1 MIKEALTVLG
11 IGLGVVFVGLVC
23 LIGIIYLMSFF
34 VKLSQRDTRS
44 KKIKHAE
51 VDPESLEFFP
61 VVGRGDI
68 TSSRI
73 DPEKRRET
81 VAAVSAAIAE
91 YLGTDISGIR
101 ICSVKRVGEAQPEL
115 TLEQRRELI
124 AVISAAIASEM
135 GAEVTG
141 IRITSIRRA
150 A

>member
-11 IGLGVVFVGLVC
+11 IGLGVVFVGLVS

-34 VKLSQRDTRS
+34 VKLSQRDTRT
-44 KKIKHAE
+44 KKIKHPE
-51 VDPESLEFFP
+51 VDPEALGFVP
-61 VVGRGDI
+61 VIGRSDI

-91 YLGTDISGIR
+91 YLGTDINGIR
-101 ICSVKRVGEAQPEL
+101 ICSVKRVGEAQSEM

-135 GAEVTG
+135 GTEVTG